1 MDVLTDILD
10 SMRLSGGIVVDGSTR
25 GDWCLL
31 SHFDE
36 EDRDRMAPGAAD
48 LIAYHYIRSGRVHA
62 RVEGSQAITAKEG
75 DIILLPRN
83 DAHLFYTSGDVPP
96 VDSHELMREGLGP
109 DDPATLVIDGSGE
122 PTSFYCGFLA
132 VSTERHPL
140 LDSLPPILKL
150 SSSDATRTEWLESS
164 LKLMNEGPNSPEIVA
179 RLGELFLAEAI
190 RRYIEQL
197 PGGQGGWLA
206 GLRDPAVARA
216 LAIIHSRY
224 AEELDV
230 EMLARESGVSRTI
243 LGERFAQ
250 LIGEPPMR
258 YCARW
263 RMRVAANM
271 LRDGK
276 QNASNVAYAVGFNS
290 EAAFTRAFKREYG
303 VPPATW
309 RRQIE
314 EEARAR
320 EEIRRVGLPQQVVR
334 YCEAKDGTRL
344 AFSVMGQGP
353 PLVKAANWLNHLE
366 HDWKSPVWKHWLQEF
381 TREHTLIR
389 YDERANGLSDWDTP
403 EISFDAFVDDL
414 ECVVDCAGLETF
426 DLLAISQGASV
437 AIAYAVRH
445 PDRVRRL
452 LIVGGYAAG
461 WAARG
466 DPEEVARREALMTL
480 TEVGWGN
487 DHPTYRQIFTNL
499 YIPQGSPEQ
508 ISWWNEMQR
517 VSTSPANAVKLQ
529 RALSVI
535 DVRDLLPKMTIPT
548 LIFHSRDDQVVPFAA
563 GEYLAR
569 HIPNATF
576 VPLEGENH
584 ILLEKEPGWQEF
596 VRGARDF
603 LRGHEP
609 HGEAPAVAR
618 RGWIQDE
625 YYSCSGC
632 GGVDLA
638 YALTGSGFPVVKAPN
653 WLTHL
658 QHDWTSPAHGHW
670 HEFAG
675 GLGRLLRMDMRG
687 FGRSQWDVPSFTF
700 EDLLG
705 DFEAVLD
712 HAGFEQ
718 SDIVAVSHGCAIAIA
733 YAARHPERVR
743 NLVLVN
749 SFAAGWRV
757 RADPEEMAW
766 RESLL
771 EMNRQR
777 PSFRRSLLG
786 EMFITLYFP
795 SASDELIDFHN
806 EHFQTLGTV
815 PSMERMIDLVSRI
828 DVRADLSKVRAPTL
842 VFHATKDG
850 NAPLEAGRKVA
861 EGIEGAQF
869 IELDSANHVLLRDE
883 PAWAQF
889 TREAR
894 AFLRPAL

>member
-10 SMRLSGGIVVDGSTR
+10 SMRLSGGVVVDGSTR
-25 GDWCLL
+25 GEWCLL
-31 SHFDE
+31 SHFNDE
-36 EDRDRMAPGAAD
+36 DKARMAPGASD
-48 LIAYHYIRSGRVHA
+48 LVAYHYIRSGQVHA
-62 RVEGSQAITAKEG
+62 RIEGDQSVTACKG

-83 DAHLFYTSGDVPP
+83 DAHFFYSRGDVPA
-96 VDSHELMREGLGP
+96 VDSHELLQESEDGE
-109 DDPATLVIDGSGE
+109 PARLVIDGPGE
-122 PTSFYCGFLA
+122 ATNFYCGFLA

-140 LDSLPPILKL
+140 LDSLPSILKL
-150 SSSDATRTEWLESS
+150 SASDATRTEWLESS
-164 LKLMNEGPNSPEIVA
+164 LKLMNEGPHSPEIVA

-190 RRYIEQL
+190 RRYVEQL
-197 PGGQGGWLA
+197 PPGEGGWLA

-216 LAIIHSRY
+216 LSIIHSRY
-224 AEELDV
+224 AEDLDV
-230 EMLARESGVSRTI
+230 EMLAREAGVSRTI

-314 EEARAR
+314 EEAR
-320 EEIRRVGLPQQVVR
+320 IRDEAKRTGLPQQVVR
-334 YCEAKDGTRL
+334 YCTAKDGTRL
-344 AFSVMGQGP
+344 AFSVMGDGP
-353 PLVKAANWLNHLE
+353 PIVKAANWLNHLE
-366 HDWKSPVWKHWLQEF
+366 HDWKSPVWRHWLHEF
-381 TREHTLIR
+381 TRGHTLIR

-414 ECVVDCAGLETF
+414 ECVVDCAGIKTF

-445 PDRVRRL
+445 PERVRKL
-452 LIVGGYAAG
+452 LIVGGYATG
-461 WAARG
+461 WAKRS
-466 DPEEVARREALMTL
+466 DPEEIARREALLTL
-480 TEVGWGN
+480 TEVGWGA

-508 ISWWNEMQR
+508 VSWWNEMQR
-517 VSTSPANAVKLQ
+517 VSCSPENAVKLQ

-535 DVRDLLPKMTIPT
+535 DVRSLLSKVTTPT
-548 LIFHSRDDQVVPFAA
+548 LIFHVKGDQVVPFAA
-563 GEYLAR
+563 GEYLAQ
-569 HIPNATF
+569 HIPDATF
-576 VPLEGENH
+576 VPLEGDNH
-584 ILLEKEPGWQEF
+584 IVLEKEPAWQEF
-596 VRGARDF
+596 VAGARQF
-603 LRGHEP
+603 LRNDEWDGR
-609 HGEAPAVAR
+609 APSVLRSGRSEDEFR
-618 RGWIQDE
+618 R
-625 YYSCSGC
+625 CSGC
-632 GGVDLA
+632 GGVEIA
-638 YALTGSGFPVVKAPN
+638 YALSGSGFPIVKAPN
-653 WLTHL
+653 WMTHL
-658 QHDWTSPAHGHW
+658 EHDWTSPVYGHW
-670 HEFAG
+670 YEFCAE
-675 GLGRLLRMDMRG
+675 LGRLVRMDMRG

-700 EDLLG
+700 EDLLE
-705 DFEAVLD
+705 DFEAMLD
-712 HAGFEQ
+712 HAEIEQ

-743 NLVLVN
+743 KLMLVN

-757 RADPEEMAW
+757 RADPEETAW

-795 SASDELIDFHN
+795 SASNSLIDFHN
-806 EHFQTLGTV
+806 DQFQTLGPV
-815 PSMERMIDLVSRI
+815 PNMEKMIELVSRI
-828 DVRADLSKVRAPTL
+828 DVREDLAKVQSPTL
-842 VFHATKDG
+842 VFHANKDG
-850 NAPLEAGRKVA
+850 NAPLEVGRQVA
-861 EGIEGAQF
+861 EGIRDARFVEIDG
-869 IELDSANHVLLRDE
+869 ANHVLLADE
-883 PAWAQF
+883 PAWSEF

-894 AFLRPAL
+894 AFLRSD